1 MATDNAGNV
10 LLTGYFTG
18 AVSFGGGSLSAACP
32 SAVFL
37 TKLKADGSHV
47 WSKRFGGLE
56 SHTATGVA
64 ADALGNVIVTGTFSG
79 TDRLWSGISYGTQ
92 GSPSAFLAKFD
103 AAGKHLWSKRFGD
116 ASTQSANGVAT
127 DTDGNV
133 VVTGKIYGTVDF
145 GGGPLTSAG
154 DSDVFVAKFDGAGKH
169 LWSKRFGDAD
179 QQDASG
185 IVIDAAGNVLL

>member
-64 ADALGNVIVTGTFSG
+64 ADALGNVIVTGTFSALIDFG
-79 TDRLWSGISYGTQ
+79 GILARNAGELST
-92 GSPSAFLAKFD
+92 SLAKFD

-116 ASTQSANGVAT
+116 ASTSLEWVAT

-133 VVTGKIYGTVDF
+133 VVTGKFYGTVDF